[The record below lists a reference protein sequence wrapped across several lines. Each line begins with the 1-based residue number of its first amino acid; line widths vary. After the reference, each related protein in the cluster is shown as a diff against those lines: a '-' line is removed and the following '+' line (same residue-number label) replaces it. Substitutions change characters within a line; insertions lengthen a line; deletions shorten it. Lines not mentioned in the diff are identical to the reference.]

1 MVVAHHG
8 LDAQQKNRMTRLTS
22 LLAVC
27 LCSVMIEGCSLIET
41 RKTPAPV
48 DEDTLS
54 YSRELVTKGR
64 YSEAIQL
71 LTDASMEKPRNPA
84 YVEELKTLKLQ
95 RKVLEEELTDQL
107 LISNTSAL
115 QKQLPILE
123 KLTQSS
129 PNHQYQAL
137 LEQTKTLLQE
147 MRLALS
153 ECGWRHFK
161 RNNELAKECLDLA
174 LSLREEAADKNLM
187 EHLLLE
193 QRRSEVAKEKKL
205 KAKRDKSFNKR
216 INTRLAEADRLSE
229 SGQLREAKRV
239 LLAILKEAPEHKQ
252 AKKMLTKVNSQLQGY
267 IENLLTAGD
276 RLYRDGEIEGAKATW
291 RAILSLDPQD
301 GRAWEKIQRAQR
313 VLDNLENLR
322 RTR

>member
-1 MVVAHHG
+1 M
-8 LDAQQKNRMTRLTS
+8 KRRTS
-22 LLAVC
+22 LIAVC
-27 LCSVMIEGCSLIET
+27 LCPVLIGGCSLIET

-54 YSRELVTKGR
+54 YSRELVAKGHH
-64 YSEAIQL
+64 SEAIQL
-71 LTDASMEKPRNPA
+71 LTDASMEKNRNPA

-95 RKVLEEELTDQL
+95 RKILEEELTDQL
-107 LISNTSAL
+107 LISNTTAL

-123 KLTQSS
+123 KLALSS

-137 LEQTKTLLQE
+137 LEQTKTQLQE
-147 MRLALS
+147 MHLALS

-161 RNNELAKECLDLA
+161 RNNELAKECLNIA

-193 QRRSEVAKEKKL
+193 QRRSEVARENKVRAE
-205 KAKRDKSFNKR
+205 RERNFNKR

-229 SGQLREAKRV
+229 SGQLREAKRALV
-239 LLAILKEAPEHKQ
+239 AILKEAPEHKQ
-252 AKKMLTKVNSQLQGY
+252 AKKMLAKVNSQLQGY
-267 IENLLTAGD
+267 IENLLSAGD

-301 GRAWEKIQRAQR
+301 SRAWEKIQRAQR

>member
-1 MVVAHHG
+1 
-8 LDAQQKNRMTRLTS
+8 MTRLS
-22 LLAVC
+22 PLIAVC
-27 LCSVMIEGCSLIET
+27 LCPLLIGGCSLLET

-54 YSRELVTKGR
+54 YSRELVSKGR
-64 YSEAIQL
+64 YQEAIQL
-71 LTDASMEKPRNPA
+71 LNDAGMEKNRNPA
-84 YVEELKTLKLQ
+84 YVEEIKSLKLEQ
-95 RKVLEEELTDQL
+95 KIVEEELTDQL

-123 KLTQSS
+123 KLAQSS
-129 PNHQYQAL
+129 PNGQYQIL
-137 LEQTKTLLQE
+137 LKQTKAQLQD

-161 RNNELAKECLDLA
+161 RNNELAKKCLDIA
-174 LSLREEAADKNLM
+174 LSLREEASDKNLM

-193 QRRSEVAKEKKL
+193 QRRSEVAKQNKVRAE
-205 KAKRDKSFNKR
+205 REKSFSKR
-216 INTRLAEADRLSE
+216 INTQLNEADRLSE
-229 SGQLREAKRV
+229 SGQLREAKRT
-239 LLAILKEAPEHKQ
+239 LLAILKESPENEK
-252 AKKMLTKVNSQLQGY
+252 AKKMLAGVNNQLQGY
-267 IENLLTAGD
+267 IENLLAAGD

-291 RAILSLDPQD
+291 RAVLSLDPQD
-301 GRAWEKIQRAQR
+301 SRAREKIQRAQR